1 MARRRTAKRSSR
13 PKILGDLRPSQV
25 VGTFGPGAVV
35 DLPTASLIIAGTDFW
50 NPEQGRLI
58 DEPRLRSMLRVS
70 AFFRPAVKADPGSIG
85 VPAFPFPRY
94 LVCPRC
100 DRLAPYMNFAFDG
113 HSFRCG
119 QSHRGAV
126 PRGGPLAF
134 PARFVVACAAG
145 HLDDFPWYSYVHE
158 GTGATCP
165 HDLQFWGSG
174 SSGSVG
180 DLHVRCQ
187 RCGEDRSLKYAF
199 GPGASKVLGPCAG
212 RRPWLGDG
220 YDEQCDKPLR
230 TLLRGSSNLYFPIV
244 QSALSI
250 PEWDDPIQA
259 AIARHEEALEKV
271 KTEDEIEIL
280 LRVGNFPGLEAVE
293 PAVILQALELRR
305 QQAEHPPTP
314 MDIRYEEFR
323 ALRSQP
329 KSVDE
334 HKREF
339 EIEPAETPPGF
350 EDLIER
356 VVVVRRL
363 KEVRAL
369 DGFSRIDSAFDI
381 ALDDEQPETF
391 QRQSLSGEQLHW
403 RPAVELRGEGV
414 FLELREEEVAKWEAR
429 TGVKELAA
437 TLEHAHVSW
446 RHERDLV
453 PVAFPG
459 SRYVLLHSLAHLLIN
474 GLSLDCGYSSTSIRE
489 RIYSSTGENTRMAG
503 ILLYTATPD
512 SDGSLGGLADQG
524 RPERLGTLLRDCLE
538 RAQYCSSDPLCGHE
552 AAAEMGLLNGAACHA
567 CLLVAETSCER
578 ANRYLDRAHVVET
591 VAQLGASYFTV

>member
-1 MARRRTAKRSSR
+1 MARRRAAPRAAK

-35 DLPTASLIIAGTDFW
+35 DLPSASLMIAGTDFW
-50 NPEQGRLI
+50 TTEQSRLI
-58 DEPRLRSMLRVS
+58 DEPRLRSMLRVN
-70 AFFRPAVKADPGSIG
+70 AFYRPAVKSDPGSVG

-94 LVCPRC
+94 LVCSRC
-100 DRLAPYMNFAFDG
+100 ERLAPFTNFAFDG

-119 QSHRGAV
+119 QSHKGGV
-126 PRGGPLAF
+126 PRGGPFAF

-145 HLDDFPWYSYVHE
+145 HLDDFPWYAYVHE
-158 GTGATCP
+158 GSGAKCP

-187 RCGEDRSLKYAF
+187 RCGRDRSLGQAF
-199 GPGASKVLGPCAG
+199 GPGASKVLGPCRG

-220 YDEQCDKPLR
+220 HDEQCDKPLR
-230 TLLRGSSNLYFPIV
+230 TLLRGASNLYFPIV

-259 AIARHEEALEKV
+259 AVARHEETLQKV
-271 KTEDEIEIL
+271 KSTADIEL
-280 LRVGNFPGLEAVE
+280 LLTIANLPELEAFE
-293 PAVILQALELRR
+293 PEQILRALELRR
-305 QQAEHPPTP
+305 HQTEHPPTP
-314 MDIRYEEFR
+314 MDIRFEEFR

-329 KSVDE
+329 KAVDE
-334 HKREF
+334 HQREF
-339 EIEPAETPPGF
+339 EIEPVETPAGF
-350 EDLIER
+350 EALIER

-369 DGFSRIDSAFDI
+369 DGFSRIDSAFDV
-381 ALDDEQPETF
+381 ALDDDQPETF
-391 QRQSLSGEQLHW
+391 QRQSLSGADLHW

-414 FLELREEEVAKWEAR
+414 FVELREDELARWEQRPEVER
-429 TGVKELAA
+429 LAA
-437 TLEHAHVSW
+437 TLEHAHTSW
-446 RHERDLV
+446 RHEREL
-453 PVAFPG
+453 PPTLFPG

-489 RIYSSTGENTRMAG
+489 RIYSSTAENTRMAG

-524 RPERLGTLLRDCLE
+524 RPERLGILLRDCLE

-591 VAQLGASYFTV
+591 VAQSGASYFNV